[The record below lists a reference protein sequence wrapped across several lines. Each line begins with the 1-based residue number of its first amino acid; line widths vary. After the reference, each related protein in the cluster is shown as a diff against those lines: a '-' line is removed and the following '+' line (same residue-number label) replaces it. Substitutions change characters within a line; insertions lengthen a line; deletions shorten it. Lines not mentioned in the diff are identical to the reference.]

1 MAKSKK
7 HLRKR
12 SKRKV
17 TKKSTGG
24 TSGKISLSAL
34 RNAGSWPL
42 LECIINAEWEET
54 TQITQLIVARRSP
67 TGNIAVGVCLID
79 LACLGVKSA
88 YGNIFVSEPE
98 YRQGL
103 RADLTSRQTMVE
115 IELDCAAKIVQEAVG
130 YAKKLGF
137 RPDKDIKQA
146 LAVMG
151 ETHPEQ
157 CDTIVPLGG
166 PEGKPLFIAGPYD
179 NSDRIIRIL
188 ERKVGSGNYDY
199 MLPIS
204 PDTILFADEDFDE
217 AWEE

>member
-1 MAKSKK
+1 MAKTKK

-12 SKRKV
+12 SKRKG

-42 LECIINAEWEET
+42 LECLINAEWEET
-54 TQITQLIVARRSP
+54 TQITQWIVARRSP
-67 TGNIAVGVCLID
+67 AGAVAVGVCLID

-88 YGNIFVSEPE
+88 YGSIFTSERE

-103 RADLTSRQTMVE
+103 RADLTSRQSMVE
-115 IELDCAAKIVQEAVG
+115 IELDCAAKIVQVAVE

-157 CDTIVPLGG
+157 CDTNVPLGG
-166 PEGKPLFIAGPYD
+166 PDGKPLFIAGPYD
-179 NSDRIIRIL
+179 NPERIIRIL
-188 ERKVGSGNYDY
+188 ERKVGPGNYDY
-199 MLPIS
+199 IMPLD
-204 PDTILFADEDFDE
+204 PDTILFADEDFAE